1 MTDKKENILAAALD
15 LFANEGYHAVST
27 SKIAKRAKVSEGLIF
42 RHFGN
47 KKGLLEAIMKDAEQ
61 KVAQIL
67 APILFEDDPKEVIR
81 KVIQTP
87 FNLIPENYGF
97 WKLQYKLKWETEY
110 NHPHKMK
117 PLIDKMQWAFAKLG
131 AEEPEQE
138 AILLHNIIDMVGIR
152 LMRREWD
159 KDSSFQAF
167 LMRKY
172 KV

>member
-61 KVAQIL
+61 RVAQMF
-67 APILFEDDPKEVIR
+67 APILFEENPTAVI
-81 KVIQTP
+81 KKAIKTP
-87 FNLIPENYGF
+87 FSLAPESYDF

-110 NHPHKMK
+110 NNPNKMK
-117 PLIDKMQWAFAKLG
+117 PLIDKMQWAFTQLG
-131 AEEPEQE
+131 AEDPEQE
-138 AILLHNIIDMVGIR
+138 AIMLHNILDMVAIR
-152 LMRREWD
+152 IMRREWD